1 MELDK
6 HYRETIT
13 WTEVVTMKFKQAATD
28 QRLEE
33 AADKRLQE
41 NIHSEIDSIVLAFTA
56 KKDDIKNKNIQPNE
70 DTS

>member
-1 MELDK
+1 
-6 HYRETIT
+6 
-13 WTEVVTMKFKQAATD
+13 MKFKQAATD

>member
-1 MELDK
+1 
-6 HYRETIT
+6 
-13 WTEVVTMKFKQAATD
+13 MKFKQAATD

-56 KKDDIKNKNIQPNE
+56 KMTSRTIISNPMRIHPSQFHLMQKNFLFFI
-70 DTS
+70 